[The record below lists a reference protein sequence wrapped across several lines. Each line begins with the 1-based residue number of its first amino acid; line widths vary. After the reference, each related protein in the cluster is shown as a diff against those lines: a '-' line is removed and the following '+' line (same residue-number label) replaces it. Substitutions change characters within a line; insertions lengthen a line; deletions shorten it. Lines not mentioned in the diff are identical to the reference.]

1 MRRAA
6 PLLAYSMLALAG
18 CASAPVV
25 PPVVATAPAVTIG
38 SEPAGWD
45 VTASASDRQR
55 IAALPATWAR
65 ARAAVPR
72 RQAAKLKAEGALVD
86 PAAALEA
93 PTLPPG
99 PYHCRLV
106 RFGGRAGFASY
117 APDFC
122 YVEVEKDSLA
132 FTKQTGTN
140 LPVGWLFPDTHTR
153 QIFLGS
159 FKRPGEAAAPA
170 YGDRPAQDVA
180 GVVERVAPFRW
191 RLVLTQAGNG
201 AMLDIY
207 ELVPVT
213 PLVPGAKPAVPAA
226 EKPADQAG

>member
-6 PLLAYSMLALAG
+6 PLLAYAALALAG
-18 CASAPVV
+18 CASAPAA
-25 PPVVATAPAVTIG
+25 PPPAAAAVSSAVIIG
-38 SEPAGWD
+38 SEPTAWD
-45 VTASASDRQR
+45 VTATAADKQR
-55 IAALPATWAR
+55 IAALPATWTR

-72 RQAAKLKAEGALVD
+72 RLAAKLKAEGALVD

-106 RFGGRAGFASY
+106 RFGGQAGFASY

-140 LPVGWLFPDTHTR
+140 LPVGWLFPDTDRR
-153 QIFLGS
+153 QIFIGS
-159 FKRPGEAAAPA
+159 FKRPGDSAAPA
-170 YGDRPAQDVA
+170 YGDMPAQDVA

-191 RLVLTQAGNG
+191 RLVLTRAGKG

-213 PLVPGAKPAVPAA
+213 PLVPGAKPAVPA
-226 EKPADQAG
+226 P

>member
-6 PLLAYSMLALAG
+6 PPLACALLALAG
-18 CASAPVV
+18 CASAPVT
-25 PPVVATAPAVTIG
+25 PPPAPVSSAVTVG
-38 SEPAGWD
+38 SEPTAWD
-45 VTASASDRQR
+45 VVVTPADKQR
-55 IAALPATWAR
+55 IAGLPAIWAK
-65 ARAAVPR
+65 ARGAVPR
-72 RQAAKLKAEGALVD
+72 RLAAKLKAEGALVD

-140 LPVGWLFPDTHTR
+140 LPVGWLYPDTNRR
-153 QIFLGS
+153 QVFIGS
-159 FKRPGEAAAPA
+159 FKRPGESAAPA
-170 YGDRPAQDVA
+170 YGDSPAQDVA

-191 RLVLTQAGNG
+191 RLVLTQAGKG

-213 PLVPGAKPAVPAA
+213 PLVPGAKPAVPAP
-226 EKPADQAG
+226 EG

>member
-6 PLLAYSMLALAG
+6 PLLACTMLGLGG
-18 CASAPVV
+18 CASKPVAP
-25 PPVVATAPAVTIG
+25 PPAVVSSAVTVG
-38 SEPAGWD
+38 SEPTAWD
-45 VTASASDRQR
+45 VTASVADKQR
-55 IAALPATWAR
+55 IAALPATWAK

-72 RQAAKLKAEGALVD
+72 RLAAKLKAEGALVD

-106 RFGGRAGFASY
+106 RFGGRAGLASY

-122 YVEVEKDSLA
+122 YVEVDEDSLA

-140 LPVGWLFPDTHTR
+140 LPVGWLFPDTDRR
-153 QIFLGS
+153 QIFIGS
-159 FKRPGEAAAPA
+159 FKRPGESAAPA
-170 YGDRPAQDVA
+170 YGDNPARAVA

-191 RLVLTQAGNG
+191 RLVLTQAGKG
-201 AMLDIY
+201 ATLDIY

-213 PLVPGAKPAVPAA
+213 PLVPGAKPAVPAP
-226 EKPADQAG
+226 EG

>member
-6 PLLAYSMLALAG
+6 SLLAYTMVALTG
-18 CASAPVV
+18 CASAPKTPPPTVV
-25 PPVVATAPAVTIG
+25 ASAVTVGSEPTAWDVVATPA
-38 SEPAGWD
+38 D
-45 VTASASDRQR
+45 KQR
-55 IAALPATWAR
+55 IAAMPAIWAR

-72 RQAAKLKAEGALVD
+72 RLAAKLKAEGALTD

-140 LPVGWLFPDTHTR
+140 LPVGWLYPDTDRR
-153 QIFLGS
+153 QIFIGS
-159 FKRPGEAAAPA
+159 FKRPGETTAPA
-170 YGDRPAQDVA
+170 YGDNPAQDVA

-191 RLVLTQAGNG
+191 RLVLTQAGKG

-213 PLVPGAKPAVPAA
+213 PLVPGAKPAVPAP
-226 EKPADQAG
+226 ETP

>member
-1 MRRAA
+1 MRRTAC
-6 PLLAYSMLALAG
+6 LLALCALPIAG
-18 CASAPVV
+18 CATVPV
-25 PPVVATAPAVTIG
+25 PPPVAQASVTIG
-38 SEPAGWD
+38 SEEAAWNI
-45 VTASASDRQR
+45 TATVADRDR
-55 IAALPATWAR
+55 IAALPAVWAQ

-72 RQAAKLKAEGALVD
+72 RLRAKLQQEGALVD

-122 YVEVEKDSLA
+122 YVEVDKNSLA

-140 LPVGWLFPDTHTR
+140 LPVGWLFADTDHR
-153 QIFLGS
+153 QVFLGS
-159 FKRPGEAAAPA
+159 FKQPGKGTAPA
-170 YGDRPAQDVA
+170 YGNDPSRDVA

-191 RLVLTQAGNG
+191 RLVLTRAGNG
-201 AMLDIY
+201 AALDIY

-213 PLVPGAKPAVPAA
+213 PLVPGAKPAVPAP
-226 EKPADQAG
+226 EGPPATS